1 MRNKAQRTERALF
14 VSQQFTETNLIADIH
29 RIRNELGLPQAD
41 NHLEALVD
49 LQEKTPELFLRLVEA
64 EQALRVAYF
73 LLSLDPHDVTNGK
86 DKPLLHLQDVWLQRF
101 TQESSQYSKVAAANR
116 TRKKELPQTLK
127 ASLFLAYCEF
137 CHNGD
142 SKVGWQRLKT
152 RARQIGVFNRVPREE
167 LDLLTR
173 TRTEWFLRAFRHM
186 DSPPPLDEICSIYN
200 LSMP

>member
-1 MRNKAQRTERALF
+1 M
-14 VSQQFTETNLIADIH
+14 
-29 RIRNELGLPQAD
+29 
-41 NHLEALVD
+41 
-49 LQEKTPELFLRLVEA
+49 
-64 EQALRVAYF
+64 
-73 LLSLDPHDVTNGK
+73 
-86 DKPLLHLQDVWLQRF
+86 
-101 TQESSQYSKVAAANR
+101 AAANR

-173 TRTEWFLRAFRHM
+173 TRTEWFLRAFRQM

-200 LSMP
+200 LSIP